1 MKLPDSLAHEPVVQ
15 PLSLLVP
22 EQNPECTDY
31 DAQDAAQRREKSE
44 KERTTVFTDAQGDF
58 DCSKRDGRATQYDG
72 ELSERSASFLGVV
85 GNNIVLTESLD
96 QLLMIKNVLER

>member
-1 MKLPDSLAHEPVVQ
+1 MKLPDPLAHEPVVQ

-22 EQNPECTDY
+22 EQDPECTDY
-31 DAQDAAQRREKSE
+31 DAQDAAQRSEKSDS
-44 KERTTVFTDAQGDF
+44 ERTALFMKPQGDF

-85 GNNIVLTESLD
+85 GNNIVLAESLD